1 LATISQAIQT
11 LRAPAGL
18 YRSIQGARIVPASFF
33 ILPENRTCMHA
44 GQLVFCF
51 GFDDTFDKNLMSK
64 LLLARTKQ

>member
-1 LATISQAIQT
+1 
-11 LRAPAGL
+11 
-18 YRSIQGARIVPASFF
+18 
-33 ILPENRTCMHA
+33 MHA